1 MWGQKGLFPFRSK
14 GNGECAVCPRF
25 IHLLSQDWRMFLQ
38 SVLRCSF
45 HLANAHGSNPGGGG

>member
-25 IHLLSQDWRMFLQ
+25 IPPDLFVPDLFRFISDDSR
-38 SVLRCSF
+38 
-45 HLANAHGSNPGGGG
+45 